1 MIKRLEMILKT
12 QKQDPASRA
21 DKAKNLNNFLSKIGE
36 N

>member
-1 MIKRLEMILKT
+1 MIKRREMILKT
-12 QKQDPASRA
+12 QKQDQTSRT